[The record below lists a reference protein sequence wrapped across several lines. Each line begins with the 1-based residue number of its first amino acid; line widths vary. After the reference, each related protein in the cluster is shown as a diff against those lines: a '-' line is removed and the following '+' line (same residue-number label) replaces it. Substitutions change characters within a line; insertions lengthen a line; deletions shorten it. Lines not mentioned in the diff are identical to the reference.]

1 MTGPHAAPPPRPTT
15 AELLDAVLGERPPAF
30 ALLHRP
36 EANGPGAL
44 DVLVGDVTPVA
55 DLAHIPLPG
64 SGSGPACDPGHG
76 HGGTASA
83 QPGPRHDVLVLV
95 PYRQIRERGFD
106 CVDDG
111 APLLAMTVRDQ
122 RSVPTAEVLDRF
134 PDVPVTVSG
143 GHFDV
148 ADDDYAETVRRVVK
162 EEIGE
167 GEGANFVIKRSF
179 VTDIDD
185 YTPRSALTF
194 FRRLLEVESNAYW
207 TFVVHTGTRT
217 FVGATPERHLTLS
230 GGVATMNPISGTYR
244 YPPSGPTLPG
254 VMDFL
259 ADRKESDEL
268 YMVLDE
274 ELKMMARICEPGVR
288 VVGPRLKEMARLAHT
303 EYVIEGTCDGDVRD
317 VLRETMFAPTV
328 TGSPLESACRV
339 IGRHERGGRGY
350 YSGVLALVGRDAAD
364 RRTLDSAI
372 LIRTADIDAAG
383 RARIGVGATLVRHS
397 DPLSEVAETRAKV
410 SGLLAALSGGGPARL
425 ADHPDVRGALERRNA
440 TIAAFWLGTDTTAG
454 AAPEGAAPAPTAAPA
469 PSTRAATATPA
480 GPAASSTAGPATGS
494 AATGPMRHAAR
505 LVGRKT
511 LVVDAEDTFTSMLDH
526 QLRTLG
532 TAVTVCRWDAVPP
545 LDGYDLVVLGP
556 GPGDPRAAGHPK
568 IAALDAAAGALLAAR
583 RPFLAV
589 CLSHQVLATRLGFP
603 IRRRAT
609 PNQGLQKRIDL
620 FGTAERVGF
629 YNTFAARAE
638 AETRQVDGVG
648 PVQVCRDPETGEV
661 HALRGPRFSSIQF
674 HAESVLTQNGP
685 RILGSLIERAMT

>member
-15 AELLDAVLGERPPAF
+15 AELLDAVLGEKPPAF

-36 EANGPGAL
+36 EANGPGTL
-44 DVLVGDVTPVA
+44 DVLVGDVAPVA
-55 DLAHIPLPG
+55 DLARIPLPDTDL
-64 SGSGPACDPGHG
+64 GPDTAEGAPGP
-76 HGGTASA
+76 GGTGAHA
-83 QPGPRHDVLVLV
+83 GPRHDVLVLV

-122 RSVPTAEVLDRF
+122 RTSPVAEVLDRI
-134 PDVPVTVSG
+134 PDGPVTVSG

-185 YTPRSALTF
+185 YTPRSALAF

-254 VMDFL
+254 VLDFL

-274 ELKMMARICEPGVR
+274 ELKMMSRICEPGVR

-303 EYVIEGTCDGDVRD
+303 EYVIEGACDGDVRD
-317 VLRETMFAPTV
+317 ALRETMFAPTV

-339 IGRHERGGRGY
+339 IGRHEPGGRGY
-350 YSGVLALVGRDAAD
+350 YSGVLALVGRDAAG

-410 SGLLAALSGGGPARL
+410 SGLLSALSSAGRVPLDG
-425 ADHPDVRGALERRNA
+425 HPEVRGALERRNA
-440 TIAAFWLGTDTTAG
+440 TIAAFWLGTEPAAGTAPGEDT
-454 AAPEGAAPAPTAAPA
+454 APATASGVTAPA
-469 PSTRAATATPA
+469 TASGGTAPATAT
-480 GPAASSTAGPATGS
+480 ASTLTAVHRP
-494 AATGPMRHAAR
+494 AR

-532 TAVTVCRWDAVPP
+532 TAVTVCRWDDVPP

-556 GPGDPRAAGHPK
+556 GPGDPRAADHPK

-603 IRRRAT
+603 IRRRDT

-629 YNTFAARAE
+629 YNTFAARAD
-638 AETRQVDGVG
+638 TDVRQVDGVG
-648 PVQVCRDPETGEV
+648 AVRISRDPETGEV
-661 HALRGPRFSSIQF
+661 HALRGPRFSSLQF

-685 RILGSLIERAMT
+685 RILGSLIERAMS